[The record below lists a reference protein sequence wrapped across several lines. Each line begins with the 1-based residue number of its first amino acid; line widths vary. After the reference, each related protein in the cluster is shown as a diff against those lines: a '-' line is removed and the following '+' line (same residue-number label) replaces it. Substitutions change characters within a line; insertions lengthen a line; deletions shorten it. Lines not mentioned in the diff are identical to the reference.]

1 MSRFL
6 TPRHFARIAAVGF
19 MVSMAAWAVIH
30 SRRGED
36 PGIIARTERDETN
49 ALVSELARCRT
60 VKTDA
65 TAELED
71 CRRIWADNRRQFFGP
86 TKTTPWPAGPIP
98 TTAPASGKIQDR
110 VSPVEAEHQHSEVR

>member
-1 MSRFL
+1 MSRYL
-6 TPRHFARIAAVGF
+6 TPRHFVRIAVVGF
-19 MVSMAAWAVIH
+19 MVSMAAWAAVH

-36 PGIIARTERDETN
+36 SGTIAPIERDETN

-71 CRRIWADNRRQFFGP
+71 CRRVWADNRRQFFGP
-86 TKTTPWPAGPIP
+86 TKTALLPAGPIP

>member
-1 MSRFL
+1 MSGYL
-6 TPRHFARIAAVGF
+6 TPRQFARIAAVGL
-19 MVSMAAWAVIH
+19 MVLMAAWAVIN

-36 PGIIARTERDETN
+36 PGIIAPIEREEADT
-49 ALVSELARCRT
+49 LVYELARCRT

-71 CRRIWADNRRQFFGP
+71 CRRVWADNRRQFFGP
-86 TKTTPWPAGPIP
+86 TKTTPSPAGPIP
-98 TTAPASGKIQDR
+98 TTATASGKIRDR